1 MKNGLKYVF
10 TVIILLIINLLN
22 TAFAATYYF
31 DDINGNDLN
40 NGKSITTAWQSL
52 KKVNNTVFQPN
63 DSILFIRGG
72 NWRGTL
78 IPKSGSTLG
87 YITYSDYGTGEKPT
101 FLGSLDK
108 SASSDWVSEGANIW
122 SSAISFSVDIGNLIF
137 SNASSVGF
145 KKWVQTD
152 LKKQGD
158 FYYDK
163 TTRKVKLFST
173 NNPASTY
180 ATIECA
186 LRTDI
191 ITHSNV
197 SYVCFKNLA
206 LKYGAGHGFGGSNS
220 HHLFIQSC
228 DISFMGGG
236 DLNGTNLR
244 YGNGVEF
251 WGNAHD
257 NTVEGCK
264 IWEIYDSGLSNQSNV
279 AASQQYNIYYRNNIV
294 YNCTF
299 ASYEFWNQSASAP
312 IVNNIYV
319 ENNTFV
325 NSGKG
330 WGVQRTNGGGSMT
343 GAHILLG
350 ANYAQ
355 STNFIVRNNIL
366 YSGRFIISM
375 PPSASA
381 PNYSNLKFS
390 NNSYYQKNSTDTIL
404 NLQWANAFNTT
415 TYTSNVAASIKDSEY
430 MLINPLLKDYQN
442 NDFHIV
448 STSPVIGKGLLIS
461 VLNDFDG
468 EARSVNSIDI
478 GADQYYGNTVVTENA
493 GDKQNLFIYPNPVRD
508 LLTISYAASNQKESI
523 QIFNLLG
530 GLVKEFEMSQTTTIN
545 IADLP
550 KGLYVICLKNKLMQ
564 AQKLIKL

>member
-1 MKNGLKYVF
+1 MKNRFKYVIAF
-10 TVIILLIINLLN
+10 SILLTFNLSN
-22 TAFAATYYF
+22 TTFATIYYF

-40 NGKSITTAWQSL
+40 LGKSPNDAWLSL

-63 DSILFIRGG
+63 DSILFKRGG
-72 NWRGTL
+72 IWRGQL
-78 IPKSGSTLG
+78 YPKSGSAMG

-101 FLGSLDK
+101 FLGSINN
-108 SASSDWVSEGANIW
+108 SVTSDWVSEGGNIW
-122 SSAISFSVDIGNLIF
+122 SSVVRFTLDIGNLIF
-137 SNASSVGF
+137 NNASSVGF
-145 KKWVQTD
+145 KKSTITD
-152 LKKQGD
+152 LKNQGD

-163 TTRKVKLFST
+163 TSYKVKIYST

-180 ATIECA
+180 SEIECA
-186 LRTDI
+186 LNTDI
-191 ITHSNV
+191 INLSNV
-197 SYVCFKNLA
+197 SYVYFKNLA
-206 LKYGAGHGFGGSNS
+206 LKYGGACGFEGSNS

-228 DISFMGGG
+228 DISFIGGG
-236 DLNGTNLR
+236 YLSGVLR
-244 YGNGVEF
+244 YGNGISF
-251 WGNAHD
+251 WANTYD
-257 NTVEGCK
+257 NTIEGCK

-279 AASQQYNIYYRNNIV
+279 AATQQYNIYYRNNIV

-299 ASYEFWNQSASAP
+299 ASYEFWNQSASSP

-381 PNYSNLKFS
+381 PNYSNLKFR
-390 NNSYYQKNSTDTIL
+390 NNCYYQKNTTDTIL

-415 TYTSNVAASIKDSEY
+415 TYTSNVAASIKDSAY
-430 MLINPLLKDYQN
+430 MLINPILKDYQN

-448 STSPVIGKGLLIS
+448 STSPVIGKGLPIN
-461 VLNDFDG
+461 VLTDFDG

-478 GADQYYGNTVVTENA
+478 GADQYYGNTVVPENA
-493 GDKQNLFIYPNPVRD
+493 VDKQNLVVSPNPVKN
-508 LLTISYAASNQKESI
+508 LLSISYAASNQKESI
-523 QIFNLLG
+523 QVFNLMG